1 MTEDSMPESLPT
13 GILPDGATNLEDV
26 LVAGNAE
33 VPTISES
40 NPKSG
45 VAPAPVAVSDEAA
58 PSWFRGIAE
67 AVGWWFGTLLV
78 HVLAGAFMAIGLIV
92 FNILNG
98 KAKPADI
105 MNSESMLLIT
115 AGEMILFVLASIL
128 AVSVRYWGRTF
139 RELNFS
145 RPQSRHLWMVI
156 GGTLPLTICVSA
168 CSVPVQLGWDA
179 LISAIP
185 ALKSFDGLN
194 TMEVVKNMAES
205 TSLPVMIFVI
215 ALMPAIGEEL
225 IFRGAIGRVLISNLG
240 LVGGVLLTSFLF
252 GWLHIHPVH
261 AISVM
266 PLGLAM
272 HVVYLWS
279 RSFWLPMLLHF
290 LNNCWASIAAQSGTV
305 DPVREG
311 VQIGW
316 MDGVNLGVSA
326 VGVIALGIVFWQSRV
341 RLLDADG
348 RDCGNA
354 RYPVRVCTDEGIRTE
369 SSPVPSLYWRLSVV
383 CMVLC
388 HLIVAIDL
396 FR

>member
-128 AVSVRYWGRTF
+128 AVSPIATFMDGDRGNIATDNLCFSLQCSRSARLGRSDQ
-139 RELNFS
+139 RDS
-145 RPQSRHLWMVI
+145 RS
-156 GGTLPLTICVSA
+156 
-168 CSVPVQLGWDA
+168 
-179 LISAIP
+179 
-185 ALKSFDGLN
+185 
-194 TMEVVKNMAES
+194 EVV
-205 TSLPVMIFVI
+205 
-215 ALMPAIGEEL
+215 
-225 IFRGAIGRVLISNLG
+225 
-240 LVGGVLLTSFLF
+240 
-252 GWLHIHPVH
+252 
-261 AISVM
+261 
-266 PLGLAM
+266 
-272 HVVYLWS
+272 
-279 RSFWLPMLLHF
+279 
-290 LNNCWASIAAQSGTV
+290 
-305 DPVREG
+305 
-311 VQIGW
+311 
-316 MDGVNLGVSA
+316 
-326 VGVIALGIVFWQSRV
+326 
-341 RLLDADG
+341 
-348 RDCGNA
+348 
-354 RYPVRVCTDEGIRTE
+354 
-369 SSPVPSLYWRLSVV
+369 
-383 CMVLC
+383 
-388 HLIVAIDL
+388 
-396 FR
+396 